1 MSQQEASVFVITGGA
16 GGMGRACARRLGK
29 RGLVLLADIVAD
41 PLEQAAHHLRAE
53 GLRIETQLCDVSQEE
68 SVQALAE
75 KAHALGALGG
85 IAHTA
90 GLSPTMANWQ
100 QIIEVDLVGTARLL
114 KAFLPFAEQDTA
126 VVCIA
131 SMAGHASIGGRLASG
146 QAAVDAM
153 LDEPLHPDLL
163 ARLAPIITTAPG
175 AQGPSGL
182 AYGLAKYGVIR
193 LCQREASAWGQRGAR
208 LVSLS
213 PGIIQTAMG
222 QQELAQQP
230 AMQML
235 ITQTPLRRQGRPE
248 EIASAVDFLVGADAS
263 FITGC
268 DLLVDGGV
276 TGAISSTPPPGAHER
291 GETV

>member
-1 MSQQEASVFVITGGA
+1 MNQQEASVFVITGGA

-29 RGLVLLADIVAD
+29 RGILLLADIVAN
-41 PLEQAAHHLRAE
+41 PLEQAAQQLRAE
-53 GLRIETQLCDVSQEE
+53 GLRIETQLCDVSQEA

-75 KAHALGALGG
+75 KAHTLGALGG

-100 QIIEVDLVGTARLL
+100 PIIRVDLVGTAHLL
-114 KAFLPFAEQDTA
+114 NAFLPFAVQDTA

-131 SMAGHASIGGRLASG
+131 SMGGHMTGRMPASQ
-146 QAAVDAM
+146 QAAVDAI

-163 ARLAPIITTAPG
+163 TKLEPVMTTAPG
-175 AQGPSGL
+175 AKEQSAS
-182 AYGLAKYGVIR
+182 AYALAKYGVIR
-193 LCQREASAWGQRGAR
+193 LCKREASAWGQRGAR

-213 PGIIQTAMG
+213 PGIIQTSMG
-222 QQELAQQP
+222 QQELEQQP
-230 AMQML
+230 MMQML
-235 ITQTPLRRQGRPE
+235 IAQTPLRRMGKPE
-248 EIASAVDFLVGADAS
+248 EIASTVDFLLSADAS

-276 TGAISSTPPPGAHER
+276 TGAMSSTPIPGAQQ
-291 GETV
+291 

>member
-1 MSQQEASVFVITGGA
+1 MDT
-16 GGMGRACARRLGK
+16 ACSFHF
-29 RGLVLLADIVAD
+29 GLT
-41 PLEQAAHHLRAE
+41 LEF
-53 GLRIETQLCDVSQEE
+53 S
-68 SVQALAE
+68 

-90 GLSPTMANWQ
+90 GLSPTMVNWQ
-100 QIIEVDLVGTARLL
+100 QIIQVDLVGTARLL
-114 KAFLPFAEQDTA
+114 NAFLPFAEQDTA

-131 SMAGHASIGGRLASG
+131 SMAGHAAIGGRPASG
-146 QAAVDAM
+146 QAAVEAM

-163 ARLAPIITTAPG
+163 ARLAPIMTTAPG

-182 AYGLAKYGVIR
+182 AYTLAKYGVIR

-222 QQELAQQP
+222 QQELEQQA

-235 ITQTPLRRQGRPE
+235 IAQTPLRRQGRPE

-268 DLLVDGGV
+268 DLLVDGGI
-276 TGAISSTPPPGAHER
+276 TGARSSTPPPG
-291 GETV
+291 GTV

>member
-1 MSQQEASVFVITGGA
+1 MNQQEEAVFVITGGA

-29 RGLVLLADIVAD
+29 RGLLLLADVVAD
-41 PLEQAAHHLRAE
+41 PLERAAHQLRAE
-53 GLRIETQLCDVSQEE
+53 GLRVETQRCDVSQGE

-75 KAHALGALGG
+75 KAYALGSLGG

-100 QIIEVDLVGTARLL
+100 QIIEVDLVGTVRLL
-114 KAFLPFAEQDTA
+114 NAFLPLAEQDTA

-131 SMAGHASIGGRLASG
+131 SMAGHLRGQRLASE
-146 QAAVDAM
+146 QAALDAI

-163 ARLAPIITTAPG
+163 ARLEPVMTTAPG
-175 AQGPSGL
+175 AKEQSDL
-182 AYGLAKYGVIR
+182 AYALAKYGVIR
-193 LCQREASAWGQRGAR
+193 LCQREAFAWGQRGAR

-213 PGIIQTAMG
+213 PGIIQTSMG

-230 AMQML
+230 MMQTL
-235 ITQTPLRRQGRPE
+235 IAQTPLRRQGKPE
-248 EIASAVDFLVGADAS
+248 EIASAVDFLVSADAS

-276 TGAISSTPPPGAHER
+276 TGTIYSTSSPGGDH
-291 GETV
+291 